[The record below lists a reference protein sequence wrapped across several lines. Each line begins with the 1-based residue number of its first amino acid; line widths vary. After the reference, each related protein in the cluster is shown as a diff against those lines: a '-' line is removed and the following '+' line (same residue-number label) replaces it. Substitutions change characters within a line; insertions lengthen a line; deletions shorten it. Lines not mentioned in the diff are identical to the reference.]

1 MKKSMWVARIH
12 KVHKLL
18 KIERIPIPQIG
29 PQDVL
34 LHVKACGICH
44 SDLHIMEGITPLP
57 KYPMTIGHEFAGVI
71 QEVGSEVKNWKA
83 GQRVCIYSTIGCGD
97 CFFCL
102 KGREALCLS
111 RNILGVHL
119 DGGYA
124 QFVRVP
130 AKCLV
135 QLPEKIPFDQGAIL
149 TDAVAT
155 PFHAIVKR
163 SQMALGDTVVIFGI
177 GGLGSHAVQIAKING
192 AAKVIAV
199 DILDSA
205 IKKAKQF
212 GADVVIDGKRDDP
225 VKAIRKAT
233 GGLGADVAFEF
244 VGIKK
249 TVEQAIASVRRGGR
263 VVVSGIGDEQPKL
276 PPPAVFT
283 RSEIEVVGSYGF
295 EKSEIKKIVEMVS
308 EGKLDLSHSISH
320 RITLDQANDGLRL
333 LKEGK
338 GEVLRIVILF
348 N

>member
-1 MKKSMWVARIH
+1 MKKSMWAARIH
-12 KVHKLL
+12 KIHRLL
-18 KIERIPIPQIG
+18 KIERIPIPKIG

-34 LHVKACGICH
+34 LKVKACGICH
-44 SDLHIMEGITPLP
+44 SDLHIMDGITPLP

-71 QEVGSEVKNWKA
+71 QDVGSMVKDWEA
-83 GQRVCIYSTIGCGD
+83 GQRVCVYSLVACGN

-102 KGREALCLS
+102 TGRETLCLN
-111 RNILGVHL
+111 RNILGVHI

-124 QFVRVP
+124 EFVRVP
-130 AKCLV
+130 GKCLV
-135 QLPEKIPFDQGAIL
+135 KLPGKIPFDQGAIL

-155 PFHAIVKR
+155 PFHAIAKR
-163 SQMALGDTVVIFGI
+163 SQMKLGDTVVIFGI

-205 IKKAKQF
+205 IKRAKLF
-212 GADVVIDGKRDDP
+212 GADLVINGKRDDP
-225 VKAIRKAT
+225 VKAIQKNT
-233 GGLGADVAFEF
+233 GGLGADIAFEF

-249 TVEQAIASVRRGGR
+249 TIEQAMESVRRGGR
-263 VVVSGIGDEQPKL
+263 VVVSGIGDQEAKL
-276 PPPAVFT
+276 LPSAVFV
-283 RSEIEVVGSYGF
+283 RNEIEVVGSYGF

-320 RITLDQANDGLRL
+320 RITLGQANEGMRL

-338 GEVLRIVILF
+338 GEALRIAIVF
-348 N
+348 D